1 MNTRVVTVEMD
12 DSLDTIRDIFQR
24 VRFHHV
30 LVVSGRKLVGVISDR
45 DLLKAISPFVGT
57 LSETTR
63 DRDTLN
69 KRAHQIM
76 SRQPVTVS
84 KETRLKDALKI
95 LLDKNI
101 SCLPI
106 INADGEVEGIVT
118 WKDMLKAVLVSS
130 ERSP

>member
-30 LVVSGRKLVGVISDR
+30 LVVSDRKLVGVISDR

-101 SCLPI
+101 SCLPVT
-106 INADGEVEGIVT
+106 NADGEVEGIVT
-118 WKDMLKAVLVSS
+118 WKDMVKVLVRGECSV
-130 ERSP
+130 